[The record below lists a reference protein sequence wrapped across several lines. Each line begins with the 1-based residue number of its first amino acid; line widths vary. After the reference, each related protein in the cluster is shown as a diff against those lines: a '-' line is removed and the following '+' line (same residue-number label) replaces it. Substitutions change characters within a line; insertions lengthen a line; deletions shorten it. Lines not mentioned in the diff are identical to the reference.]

1 MKIILDSSVLISF
14 LNEDDIFYVTTGKF
28 IKQLLK
34 NKEIIIILPIIILL
48 EVANVLGRKKR
59 DFKEDYIFSIFQR
72 YEILDINLNFARS
85 LLPLFRQIHLKT
97 SDAIILGTAI
107 MNKATLVTW
116 DEKLEKEAKKFIDVR
131 TPKTFLT
138 TSLLE

>member
-1 MKIILDSSVLISF
+1 MKIVLDSSVLVSF
-14 LNEDDIFYVTTGKF
+14 LNKDDIFYVDTSKF
-28 IKQLLK
+28 IKQLLR
-34 NKEIIIILPIIILL
+34 NKEIIIIMPIIIFL

-72 YEILDINLNFARS
+72 YEILDINLNFARN
-85 LLPLFRQIHLKT
+85 LLPLFRQIYLKT

-116 DEKLEKEAKKFIDVR
+116 DERFRKEAKKFADVQ
-131 TPKTFLT
+131 TPT
-138 TSLLE
+138 TLLSKISS